1 MSRIPLRA
9 LLVVV
14 LVTMIGVG
22 LLLADSGKN
31 HQVRNQHFGVS
42 GGNVNNHS
50 NAFCCSGTLGALV
63 SSGSAQY
70 ILSNNHILADTDQ
83 ALPGEDISQPGLI
96 DSSCRPAT
104 IVADFTAAPKLGS
117 ANVDAAIAALR
128 SGQMESTGFIEDIG
142 VPNNATASAPLN
154 VVNGVAKS
162 GRTTGLTCGTVQ
174 SVNTTVNVQYQQG
187 CNQGKKFTISYTNQV
202 VVGGSGFSAGGD
214 SGSLIVTQGNA
225 SPTALLYAGSSTTT
239 IGNPVQDVLNALS
252 GIGYTVTFVG
262 NSRSTAVT
270 CPSGG
275 GGAALHGPAFGA
287 GPNQAEIDGASAVKE
302 RHAPRLMADP
312 AVMGVG
318 VGADE
323 NDPAL
328 ATIVI
333 YVEEGRSHSPI
344 PAELDGVRTQ
354 IVRTDRIRA
363 YGWNEPQGT
372 AAPSCSVVAGR

>member
-1 MSRIPLRA
+1 VSRIPLRA
-9 LLVVV
+9 LLVVALIS
-14 LVTMIGVG
+14 LVSVG
-22 LLLADSGKN
+22 MLLADSGKN

-50 NAFCCSGTLGALV
+50 NAFCCSGTLGALLAT
-63 SSGSAQY
+63 GSTQY

-83 ALPGEDISQPGLI
+83 ALPGEDISQPGLV
-96 DSSCRPAT
+96 DTSCQPAT
-104 IVADFTAAPKLGS
+104 IVADFTAAPKLGT
-117 ANVDAAIAALR
+117 ANVDAAIAGLR
-128 SGQMESTGFIEDIG
+128 SGQMDSTGFIEDIG
-142 VPNNATASAPLN
+142 VPNSQNATASTNL
-154 VVNGVAKS
+154 GVAKS

-187 CNQGKKFTISYTNQV
+187 CNKGKKFVITYTNQV

-239 IGNPVQDVLNALS
+239 IGNPVQDVVNALS
-252 GIGYTVTFVG
+252 DIGYTVSFVASAR
-262 NSRSTAVT
+262 NTAVA

-275 GGAALHGPAFGA
+275 GGPRGPSLPASA
-287 GPNQAEIDGASAVKE
+287 PNQGEIDRATAVKE
-302 RHAPRLMADP
+302 RYAARLMADP
-312 AVMGVG
+312 AVMGAG

-333 YVEEGRSHSPI
+333 YVEEGRSHSPL

-372 AAPSCSVVAGR
+372 AAPSCSITRR